1 MAKRP
6 IFITEKVGPTLVREQ
21 EVEFVF
27 SNGFSL
33 SQKQK
38 SIESLHD
45 EAYDLLQLEGEI
57 LEVSTK
63 SIQPIGTQLSAFNL
77 SITTESYGEILIEA
91 ALQGSKVF

>member
-1 MAKRP
+1 MNKRKDHHGKTTY
-6 IFITEKVGPTLVREQ
+6 FITEKVGPILVREQ

-63 SIQPIGTQLSAFNL
+63 SIQPIGTQLSA
-77 SITTESYGEILIEA
+77 LIF
-91 ALQGSKVF
+91 Q

>member
-6 IFITEKVGPTLVREQ
+6 IFITEKVGPILIREQ

-45 EAYDLLQLEGEI
+45 EAYDLLQLEVKF
-57 LEVSTK
+57 LRS
-63 SIQPIGTQLSAFNL
+63 QQNQFNL
-77 SITTESYGEILIEA
+77 LEHNSALLIF
-91 ALQGSKVF
+91 Q